1 MSDIQKLH
9 AEMQQ
14 LNKRKEQR
22 QKQADDDDIRRNA
35 IKMEVAK
42 AALRAVIGRPMAMK
56 AQDSIFHG
64 CHPAIRG
71 KLGTLKKV
79 NRTRCDIDFDGES
92 WACEIKHVLIIGDE
106 PYAIACKAAGLN
118 PDGGYPNG

>member
-9 AEMQQ
+9 AEMKQ
-14 LNKRKEQR
+14 LNRRKEQR
-22 QKQADDDDIRRNA
+22 QKQADDDDKRREA

-42 AALRAVIGRPMAMK
+42 TALRAVIGIPLIVKMR
-56 AQDSIFHG
+56 DSIFHG

-79 NRTRCDIDFDGES
+79 NRTLCDLDFEGESWRCDI
-92 WACEIKHVLIIGDE
+92 KHILIVDDE
-106 PYAIACKAAGLN
+106 HYAIACKAAGLN
-118 PDGGYPNG
+118 PDGGYPND